1 MTSRRVTVTGRVQ
14 GVGFRWFVRAAA
26 ETAGVSGWVRNRRD
40 GAVVAELHGSADAV
54 SQVTAAMRR
63 GPHNAR
69 VEQLTI
75 EELPETDAAGF
86 DILSTS

>member
-1 MTSRRVTVTGRVQ
+1 M
-14 GVGFRWFVRAAA
+14 
-26 ETAGVSGWVRNRRD
+26 
-40 GAVVAELHGSADAV
+40 AELHGRADAV

-63 GPHNAR
+63 GPHHAR